1 MQTVP
6 IQIPLEVAL
15 YFVQQLPPTY
25 QKAIFEWLLTANQQ
39 NKNNSQLIDNQI
51 NKNNKEENIL
61 SFEIWNSEFDNQ
73 NLDEFLPEYGMTLLE
88 FRKKQFSDETDETT
102 QMNEEQFS
110 FFLKNEWKSQRT
122 NTEKLKSLEQFK
134 GGLAN
139 YQDIT
144 TTKTEWYEQ

>member
-25 QKAIFEWLLTANQQ
+25 QQAIFEWLVVANQQ
-39 NKNNSQLIDNQI
+39 NKNNLQLIDNQVI
-51 NKNNKEENIL
+51 KNNKEENIL
-61 SFEIWNSEFDNQ
+61 SFEAWNSEFDNQ

-88 FRKKQFSDETDETT
+88 FRKKQFADETDETT

-110 FFLKNEWKSQRT
+110 FFLKNEWKSQL
-122 NTEKLKSLEQFK
+122 EK
-134 GGLAN
+134 
-139 YQDIT
+139 
-144 TTKTEWYEQ
+144 